1 MKKLGLEEWLIQ
13 VVMALYS
20 EASTMATTCTGDSRS
35 FEVKLRLQQC
45 SVLSSLLLSMAMG
58 VVTKEAKLSLELLY
72 ADDLIVSMA
81 SEDKFVYQRTERGCR
96 EYKIVC
102 GGVGGTVTL
111 GVWPSEC
118 VAKMFP
124 IS

>member
-58 VVTKEAKLSLELLY
+58 VVT
-72 ADDLIVSMA
+72 DDLIVSMA